1 MVEKF
6 RAFSAYPF
14 RWLKPGPLAQ
24 AFTSRAFGALRK
36 HLVGF
41 TTTLCANP
49 ILSIPDKAYRVALKT
64 LLVLVSGFTLFV
76 SPLLAQKQSQQSPNA
91 DDVVRVKTEL
101 VQTDVTVVDKRG
113 NFVGDLKAEQF
124 DLRVDAK
131 STPLAFFDQVITG
144 SPTEEKQLAASRKG
158 VASGAGPE
166 SKTETGADRGRL
178 IFFFVDDVHISGAS
192 MTRAR
197 SLLSRFVENKMS
209 VNDRVAV
216 VSTSGQ
222 IGFLQQLTD
231 NKAVLRE
238 AIARLNYK
246 SNPETTASQVRISEV
261 DANLVASRGDRGLF
275 AYLVEATMQEFQT
288 GALNAANIVK
298 NRVRQINAQAKVA
311 EVETLSRLESL
322 IRSTS
327 PLPGRKLIFFVS
339 DGFVMDSKRSS
350 GTDVMRRAVNQ
361 AANVGAVI
369 YTLDTRENF
378 FGAGVDASRND
389 HPEFGGR
396 LATRNLAE
404 SKTPQEPLETLAE
417 ETGGRSFLNSN
428 ALDEG
433 LAQAL
438 RETSSYYLLAW
449 RPDTENQREGKSRLQ
464 IVIRDRPDLRV
475 RLRRHFLDFTTPKT
489 ADSEGNKPT
498 AGTAENELRAALAS
512 LYPRREL
519 PASLSAGYL
528 NVPEKGTALSVS
540 MQIDSEMLSFDGPA
554 GKQEAVVDV
563 LGVALD
569 DRGKFSSFKQKLNVP
584 RGAINSK
591 EQRLVTWN
599 ELLPLP
605 PGLYQVRL
613 AVRDSLSGRTG
624 SAIEWI
630 EIPSV
635 GPESFSISSLFLGER
650 AADKPIRVNVDRR
663 FARSSVLRFQTYVY
677 APSRSAGA
685 PEVWIQARVLRG
697 SQEVSTVAPSRMPT
711 DISKDPQR
719 LPYWS
724 EVDLRQLPSGWYTLE
739 VSAND
744 RVAGTTVTQRVKF
757 SVE

>member
-1 MVEKF
+1 MTDKVH
-6 RAFSAYPF
+6 SV
-14 RWLKPGPLAQ
+14 
-24 AFTSRAFGALRK
+24 ALR
-36 HLVGF
+36 
-41 TTTLCANP
+41 
-49 ILSIPDKAYRVALKT
+49 T
-64 LLVLVSGFTLFV
+64 LLVLLSNFTLFV
-76 SPLLAQKQSQQSPNA
+76 SPSLAQKQSQQNPNA

-113 NFVGDLKAEQF
+113 NFVDGLKAEQF

-131 STPLAFFDQVITG
+131 STSLAFFDQVAAG

-166 SKTETGADRGRL
+166 SRTETGADRGRL
-178 IFFFVDDVHISGAS
+178 IFFFVDDVHLSGAS
-192 MTRAR
+192 MARAR
-197 SLLSRFVENKMS
+197 ALLSRFVENKMG

-327 PLPGRKLIFFVS
+327 PLAGRKLIFFVS

-378 FGAGVDASRND
+378 LGAGVDASRND

-396 LATRNLAE
+396 LAIRNLAE
-404 SKTPQEPLETLAE
+404 SKTPQEPLQTLAE
-417 ETGGRSFLNSN
+417 ETGGRSYLNSN

-464 IVIRDRPDLRV
+464 IIIRDRPDLRV
-475 RLRRHFLDFTTPKT
+475 RMRRHFLDLTTLK
-489 ADSEGNKPT
+489 AANSDGNKPS
-498 AGTAENELRAALAS
+498 AGTPENELRAALAS
-512 LYPRREL
+512 LYPRQEL
-519 PASLSAGYL
+519 PTSLSAGYL
-528 NVPEKGTALSVS
+528 NMPEKGTALSVS

-584 RGAINSK
+584 RGAINSR
-591 EQRLVTWN
+591 EQRLVTWS

-635 GPESFSISSLFLGER
+635 GPESFSLSSLFLGER
-650 AADKPIRVNVDRR
+650 AADKPLRVNVDRR
-663 FARSSVLRFQTYVY
+663 FARTSVLRFQTYVY
-677 APSRSAGA
+677 AASRRAGA
-685 PEVWIQARVLRG
+685 PEVWIQARVLRA
-697 SQEVSTVAPSRMPT
+697 SQQVSTVAPSRMPT

-724 EVDLRQLPSGWYTLE
+724 EIDLHELQPGWYTLE
-739 VSAND
+739 VTAND

-757 SVE
+757 AVE